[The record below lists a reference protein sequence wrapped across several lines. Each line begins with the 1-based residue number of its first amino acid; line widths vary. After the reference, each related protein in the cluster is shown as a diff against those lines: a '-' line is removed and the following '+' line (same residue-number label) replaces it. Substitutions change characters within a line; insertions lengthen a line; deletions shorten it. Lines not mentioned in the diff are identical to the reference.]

1 MCFASAGAWR
11 VLAAYGSHSARRCV
25 WSARTTR
32 RCRNRS
38 RRPSGRFKPQRPTPV
53 YLVYLQRSLT
63 ASTACAVSAAPRG
76 RVYVPVDP
84 PAPIVETRVVAP
96 GPGYVW
102 VPGYHAWDGR
112 AYIWRP
118 GRWDR
123 WPRPNA
129 RWVPAHWVHERR
141 NGWYLIEG
149 HWR

>member
-1 MCFASAGAWR
+1 MKYRFWKTLAGIVLLSAG
-11 VLAAYGSHSARRCV
+11 V
-25 WSARTTR
+25 
-32 RCRNRS
+32 
-38 RRPSGRFKPQRPTPV
+38 
-53 YLVYLQRSLT
+53 T

-76 RVYVPVDP
+76 RVYVRVGP

-112 AYIWRP
+112 AYVWRP

-123 WPRPNA
+123 APRRNA
-129 RWVPAHWVHERR
+129 RWVSARWVHDRR
-141 NGWYLIEG
+141 NGWYLVEG